1 MSDNTAVIGRIYNAL
16 GNGDVPTVVAAM
28 DPAIEWNEAEGFP
41 YSDHNPYIG
50 PDAVVEGVLG
60 RLGSEWDG
68 FTVNVER
75 LLDAGDSVI
84 ALGRYTATH
93 GTTGI
98 PLDAQFAHV
107 WDLRDGRAVR
117 FQQYTDTLQASTA
130 SGA

>member
-41 YSDHNPYIG
+41 YSDRNPYIG
-50 PDAVVEGVLG
+50 PDAVVEGVLA

-84 ALGRYTATH
+84 ALGRYTGTH

-98 PLDAQFAHV
+98 PFDAQFAHV

-117 FQQYTDTLQASTA
+117 FQQYTDTLQASAA
-130 SGA
+130 SGS